1 MKTTSVKRKDNK
13 GRILK
18 TGESQRKN
26 GLYVFKYPGTDGK
39 PDSVYS
45 WKLEPHDPLPK
56 GKRKCESL
64 REKEEKIK
72 RDQMDGIDTSGRN
85 MTLCQLYEK
94 HNNLNPNV
102 KNATVKGR
110 QCLLN
115 MLQGDRISRMNID
128 RIKPSDTREWAIRMS
143 KSYSFQTIKN
153 AKRSLTAAFHTA
165 IKDDLVRKNPFDW
178 KLEDVIPNTTE
189 PKTPLTDE
197 QVEALLSFVKEDSVY
212 SKHYNAIMILLN
224 TGLRVSELCGLTV
237 RDIDFEQGF
246 INVDHQLIKDTDGY
260 SVTPPKTENSIRK
273 VPMSKE
279 VSKAFRRQIS
289 DRKKLSAMKIDGY
302 SNFLFLQESGTP
314 MYASAYSH
322 TFKSI
327 VRKYN
332 KSHKGKEMPNVT
344 PHLCR
349 HTFCTDMANKN
360 MAPKTLQ
367 YIMGHKNITMTLGY
381 YAHGT
386 SEAAK
391 SELNR
396 LIS

>member
-1 MKTTSVKRKDNK
+1 M
-13 GRILK
+13 
-18 TGESQRKN
+18 
-26 GLYVFKYPGTDGK
+26 
-39 PDSVYS
+39 
-45 WKLEPHDPLPK
+45 
-56 GKRKCESL
+56 
-64 REKEEKIK
+64 
-72 RDQMDGIDTSGRN
+72 RDQMDGIDSSKKN

-115 MLQGDRISRMNID
+115 MLQDDRIGCMNID

-197 QVEALLSFVKEDSVY
+197 QVEALLSFVKKDSVY

-260 SVTPPKTENSIRK
+260 SVTPPKTENSNRK

-289 DRKKLSAMKIDGY
+289 DRKQLSAMKIDGY

-322 TFKSI
+322 TFKNI